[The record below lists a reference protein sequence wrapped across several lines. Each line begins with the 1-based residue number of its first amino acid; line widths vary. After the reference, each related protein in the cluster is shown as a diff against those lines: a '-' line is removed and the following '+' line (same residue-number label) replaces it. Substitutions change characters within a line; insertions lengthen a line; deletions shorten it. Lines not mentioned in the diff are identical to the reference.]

1 MYYIFLYLC
10 LKNKDMIIK
19 IKGNE
24 YLLTGTHSHTYT
36 CDGTDFILWYH
47 DIKDVVT
54 GKHYK
59 NIKHKRLK
67 KYL

>member
-1 MYYIFLYLC
+1 
-10 LKNKDMIIK
+10 MIIK

-59 NIKHKRLK
+59 NIKHNRLK